1 MVDERTP
8 LKAAATATDDT
19 SPLKAA
25 TGTSDT
31 DEETTQTVL
40 RPKPTGLSI
49 FALSI
54 LGTLSA
60 ASISLFSMYG
70 QTLQHKLGFSQ
81 VQVNSVSISSLLG
94 MYLLMPVIGYLGDT
108 FGSNY
113 LALFSW
119 ITFPAS
125 YSIASTI
132 FSTAADYYRDTGE
145 PLPRAAPEMAFCF
158 FFIGAATSCMYYAS
172 LKASAHSMSVYYVE
186 NGKLQ
191 TYTPGYAI
199 WGPVAA
205 FGLSSLWQSQLLRA
219 VFIRGKDVNVAGIF
233 FFFAGLYAIICGV
246 IFLSCRKAENM
257 ASDLR
262 KKAESSSDCNCDG
275 PGHEGASLREFFT
288 DKTAWL
294 FLLCFVFIGGPFEM
308 FQNNMGAI
316 LDTVTVENAETPSF
330 STHVSLFATF
340 STISRLVVGFSSEAM
355 QSHVSRPVLL
365 SVIALVAACIH
376 LMVPSGLFTVF
387 DNARYFSVV
396 TVVNGFSYGSSFT
409 LVPTIVTKVWGI
421 ANLGTIWGSFI
432 LALAVG
438 SLGYGLLF
446 AKVYDAASE
455 VGVGRL
461 SQVCSGVHC
470 YALTFVITG
479 TGLAFAS
486 AAVFFIWVF
495 MWKKRGIHM

>member
-8 LKAAATATDDT
+8 LKAGSTATNDT
-19 SPLKAA
+19 SPLKVA
-25 TGTSDT
+25 GTD
-31 DEETTQTVL
+31 DEPAQTMI
-40 RPKPTGLSI
+40 RPEPAGKSI

-125 YSIASTI
+125 YSIASGI
-132 FSTAADYYRDTGE
+132 FATAADYYRETGE
-145 PLPRAAPEMAFCF
+145 PLPRAAPEMALCF

-219 VFIRGKDVNVAGIF
+219 VFIRGKEVDVAGIF
-233 FFFAGLYAIICGV
+233 LFFAVLYAIICGV
-246 IFLSCRKAENM
+246 IFLSCRKAESM

-275 PGHEGASLREFFT
+275 PGHEGASLKEFFT

-316 LDTVTVENAETPSF
+316 LDTVTVENAESPSF

-355 QSHVSRPVLL
+355 ESHVSRPVLL
-365 SVIALVAACIH
+365 SVIALIAACIH

-387 DNARYFSVV
+387 HNAKYFSVV

-455 VGVGRL
+455 VGVGRM

-470 YALTFVITG
+470 YGLTFVITG

>member
-1 MVDERTP
+1 MADERTP
-8 LKAAATATDDT
+8 LKAPTASGAA
-19 SPLKAA
+19 
-25 TGTSDT
+25 
-31 DEETTQTVL
+31 
-40 RPKPTGLSI
+40 PKPALPQPAGKSI
-49 FALSI
+49 FFLSI

-70 QTLQHKLGFSQ
+70 QTLQHNLGFSQ

-108 FGSNY
+108 YGSNY
-113 LALFSW
+113 LALFAW
-119 ITFPAS
+119 IAFPAS
-125 YSIASTI
+125 YSLASGI
-132 FSTAADYYRDTGE
+132 FARAAEWHRETGE
-145 PLPRAAPEMAFCF
+145 ALQSASPEMALCF

-186 NGKLQ
+186 DGRLQ
-191 TYTPGYAI
+191 TFTPGYAI

-219 VFIRGKDVNVAGIF
+219 VFISGKNVNVSGIF
-233 FFFAGLYAIICGV
+233 LFFAGLYAVVCGV
-246 IFLSCRKAENM
+246 IFLSCRRAETM
-257 ASDLR
+257 AAELR
-262 KKAESSSDCNCDG
+262 KKAEASSECNCDG
-275 PGHEGASLREFFT
+275 PGHEGATLAQFFT

-316 LDTVTVENAETPSF
+316 LDTVAVADHEAPSF

-355 QSHVSRPVLL
+355 ESVVSRPVLL
-365 SVIALVAACIH
+365 SAIALGAACIH
-376 LMVPSGLFTVF
+376 LLVPSGIFTVY

-455 VGVGRL
+455 VGVG
-461 SQVCSGVHC
+461 STTPVCSGVHC
-470 YALTFVITG
+470 YGLTFVITG
-479 TGLAFAS
+479 TGLAVA
-486 AAVFFIWVF
+486 AAVVFFTWVF
-495 MWKKRGIHM
+495 MWKRRGIHM

>member
-1 MVDERTP
+1 MEPYPLHTQHDIHRLMVDERTP
-8 LKAAATATDDT
+8 LKAPATPGDAPT
-19 SPLKAA
+19 A
-25 TGTSDT
+25 
-31 DEETTQTVL
+31 VI
-40 RPKPTGLSI
+40 RPKPAGKSI

-108 FGSNY
+108 YGSNY
-113 LALFSW
+113 LALFAW
-119 ITFPAS
+119 ISFPAS
-125 YSIASTI
+125 YSIASGV
-132 FSTAADYYRDTGE
+132 FATAAEWYRETGE
-145 PLPRAAPEMAFCF
+145 ALPRAAPEMAMCF
-158 FFIGAATSCMYYAS
+158 FFIGASTSCMYYAS
-172 LKASAHSMSVYYVE
+172 LKASAHSMSVYFVE
-186 NGKLQ
+186 DGRLQ
-191 TYTPGYAI
+191 TFTPGYAI

-219 VFIRGKDVNVAGIF
+219 VFISGKNVNVAGIF
-233 FFFAGLYAIICGV
+233 LFFAGLYSIVCGI
-246 IFLSCRKAENM
+246 IFLSCRKAESM
-257 ASDLR
+257 ATELR
-262 KKAESSSDCNCDG
+262 KKAEASSDCNCDG
-275 PGHEGASLREFFT
+275 PGHEGATLKEFFT

-316 LDTVTVENAETPSF
+316 LDTVTVENAESPSF

-355 QSHVSRPVLL
+355 ESHVSRPVLL
-365 SVIALVAACIH
+365 SAIALVAACIH
-376 LMVPSGLFTVF
+376 LMVPSGIFTVL

-446 AKVYDAASE
+446 AKVYDGASQI
-455 VGVGRL
+455 GVG
-461 SQVCSGVHC
+461 SNTPVCSGVHC
-470 YALTFVITG
+470 YGLTFVITG
-479 TGLAFAS
+479 TGLAL
-486 AAVFFIWVF
+486 AAALVFSIWVF